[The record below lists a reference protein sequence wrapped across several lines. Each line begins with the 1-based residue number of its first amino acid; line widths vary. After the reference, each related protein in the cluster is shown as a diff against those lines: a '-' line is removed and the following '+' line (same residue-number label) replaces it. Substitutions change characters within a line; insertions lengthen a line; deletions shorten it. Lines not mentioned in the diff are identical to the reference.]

1 MFVNTTSI
9 PAMEVIAALAEGFFI
24 AKCPK
29 YSDNNYEKYVLV
41 NSHTRKCS
49 FQRGDYSLKYGDI
62 LFKCIKKD
70 GCTTVAIHYYL
81 LDEENPNGLVINYD
95 GEHITRID
103 GNSKNDDTG
112 FVGEYVMNTLDLDL
126 DMVVHG
132 RISNVKDLADIAL
145 YNEDI
150 VRDAYQAIGDF
161 AKVIDEVPDEHFPVY
176 VQVPFCED
184 CNYLF
189 QYQCFSSIDAR
200 KICINYRF
208 IGIISEGTTKH
219 DIESGKY
226 FEKGISRYS
235 PLLLPYEVHHLT
247 EALGEAEEVCDKVF
261 SLNDYKKYDIRTSFI
276 MNRFYPKMVV
286 ETKYGIFHF
295 IYDRVNDYALV
306 DYSSDASIPLE
317 RIPGY
322 GTFPGAF
329 ELIKKKLEKL
339 SQEE

>member
-1 MFVNTTSI
+1 
-9 PAMEVIAALAEGFFI
+9 MEVIAALAEGFFI

-112 FVGEYVMNTLDLDL
+112 FVGEYVMNTFQMDL
-126 DMVVHG
+126 DMVVRG
-132 RISNVKDLADIAL
+132 RISNVKDLIDTAL
-145 YNEDI
+145 YNEEI

-161 AKVIDEVPDEHFPVY
+161 AEAINKVSDECYPVY

-189 QYQCFSSIDAR
+189 QYQCFSSIDAG
-200 KICINYRF
+200 KVCINYSF
-208 IGIISEGTTKH
+208 IGIISEGTTKN
-219 DIESGKY
+219 DMENGEYKI
-226 FEKGISRYS
+226 GIRRYS
-235 PLLLPYEVHHLT
+235 PLLLPNEVHHLT
-247 EALGEAEEVCDKVF
+247 EALGEAEKVCDKVF
-261 SLNDYKKYDIRTSFI
+261 NLYDYEKHDIRTSFI
-276 MNRFYPKMVV
+276 MNRFYPKMIV
-286 ETKYGIFHF
+286 ETKYGIFHVV
-295 IYDRVNDYALV
+295 YDRVNDCALLE
-306 DYSSDASIPLE
+306 YSSDASTSME
-317 RIPGY
+317 RILGY
-322 GTFPGAF
+322 GNFTGAF

>member
-1 MFVNTTSI
+1 
-9 PAMEVIAALAEGFFI
+9 MEVMAALAEGYFE

-41 NSHTRKCS
+41 NSQTRKCS
-49 FQRGDYSLKYGDI
+49 FQRGDYLLKYGDT
-62 LFKCIKKD
+62 LFKCTKKD
-70 GCTTVAIHYYL
+70 GCTTVIVLYYL
-81 LDEENPNGLVINYD
+81 LDEENPNGLVANYD

-103 GNSKNDDTG
+103 GNSKDADTG
-112 FVGEYVMNTLDLDL
+112 FVGEYVINTFGMDLN
-126 DMVVHG
+126 MVVRG
-132 RISNVKDLADIAL
+132 RISNVKDLVDTAL
-145 YNEDI
+145 YNEET

-161 AKVIDEVPDEHFPVY
+161 AKVINEVPDEHFPVY

-189 QYQCFSSIDAR
+189 QYQCFSSIDDS
-200 KICINYRF
+200 KVCINYRF
-208 IGIISEGTTKH
+208 IGIISEETTKA
-219 DIESGKY
+219 DIESGEY
-226 FEKGISRYS
+226 FEKGIGRYS

-247 EALGEAEEVCDKVF
+247 EALGEAEKSCDEVI

-286 ETKYGIFHF
+286 ETKYGIFHVV
-295 IYDRVNDYALV
+295 YDRVNDYALV
-306 DYSSDASIPLE
+306 DYSSDASIPLG

-322 GTFPGAF
+322 GNFPGAF

-339 SQEE
+339 SQE